1 MTSRDTTAQ
10 LNRTRG
16 ATTLNWIQ
24 VDELRVTLLVMV
36 ALLSWVVLRY
46 TWRNFAL
53 EPSRPRAMGWMIGCL
68 ASVTVTLIANHFI
81 LFWLSWVSISVCL
94 HRLLLFYPERSR
106 AVLATHKRMITARI
120 TEALLA
126 VSFIQLYLWSGDSTL
141 SGALDYFSAT
151 GVVPLGGMITLVIA
165 ALLSCAQMPFHGWL
179 MQVVESPTSVSSL
192 LHAGIVNLGGFLLLS
207 FAPLLTEAEAARW
220 LLGVLSAVSCG
231 LAILIMSTRISI
243 KIRLAWSTC
252 AQMGLMLLE
261 IALGYYSLALL
272 HLVAHSLYK
281 AYAFLSSGTVR
292 PIHNVLVRNSWVTL
306 GWFLV
311 SLVMINLALW
321 FSFGHFKPT
330 AAVLL
335 SLSITL
341 LMSQA
346 HKFSWPKSILLALVW
361 VAIYTALTLSAAQ
374 IMQDGRVHIGL
385 DLAVAAWFIMLV
397 ALYWWLEQ
405 HVAHAVSQRWF
416 IRLNAGL
423 YIDEWFTRLAL
434 WLWPRPEDR
443 HRYDS
448 VDEEKSAS

>member
-1 MTSRDTTAQ
+1 
-10 LNRTRG
+10 
-16 ATTLNWIQ
+16 
-24 VDELRVTLLVMV
+24 MV
-36 ALLSWVVLRY
+36 
-46 TWRNFAL
+46 
-53 EPSRPRAMGWMIGCL
+53 
-68 ASVTVTLIANHFI
+68 
-81 LFWLSWVSISVCL
+81 
-94 HRLLLFYPERSR
+94 
-106 AVLATHKRMITARI
+106 
-120 TEALLA
+120 
-126 VSFIQLYLWSGDSTL
+126 Q
-141 SGALDYFSAT
+141 
-151 GVVPLGGMITLVIA
+151 
-165 ALLSCAQMPFHGWL
+165 
-179 MQVVESPTSVSSL
+179 
-192 LHAGIVNLGGFLLLS
+192 
-207 FAPLLTEAEAARW
+207 
-220 LLGVLSAVSCG
+220 
-231 LAILIMSTRISI
+231 
-243 KIRLAWSTC
+243 
-252 AQMGLMLLE
+252 
-261 IALGYYSLALL
+261 
-272 HLVAHSLYK
+272 
-281 AYAFLSSGTVR
+281 
-292 PIHNVLVRNSWVTL
+292 
-306 GWFLV
+306 
-311 SLVMINLALW
+311 W

>member
-1 MTSRDTTAQ
+1 M
-10 LNRTRG
+10 G

-24 VDELRVTLLVMV
+24 IDELRVTLVVMV

-53 EPSRPRAMGWMIGCL
+53 EPSRPRAMGWMLGCL
-68 ASVTVTLIANHFI
+68 VSVVVTLVANHFI
-81 LFWLSWVSISVCL
+81 LFLLSWISISVCL
-94 HRLLLFYPERSR
+94 HRLLLFYPERAR
-106 AVLATHKRMITARI
+106 AVLATHKRMITARL
-120 TEALLA
+120 TEVLLV
-126 VSFIQLYLWSGDSTL
+126 VSFIQFYLWSGDATITGTLAHYYSTNTVPT
-141 SGALDYFSAT
+141 GAML
-151 GVVPLGGMITLVIA
+151 TLVIA

-207 FAPLLTEAEAARW
+207 FAPLLTEAESARW
-220 LLGVLSAVSCG
+220 LLGILSAVSCG

-292 PIHNVLVRNSWVTL
+292 PIHNVLVRNSWITL
-306 GWFLV
+306 AWFIF
-311 SLVMINLALW
+311 SLVLINLALW
-321 FSFGHFKPT
+321 LSFGHFKPT

-346 HKFSWPKSILLALVW
+346 HKFSWFKSVLIAVVW
-361 VAIYTALTLSAAQ
+361 VAIYTGLTLSAAQ
-374 IMQDGRVHIGL
+374 LMQDGRVHIML
-385 DLAVAAWFIMLV
+385 DLAVAAWFIVLV

-405 HVAHAVSQRWF
+405 HVAHQVSQRWF

-443 HRYDS
+443 HRYES
-448 VDEEKSAS
+448 VQEKESAS

>member
-1 MTSRDTTAQ
+1 M
-10 LNRTRG
+10 G

-24 VDELRVTLLVMV
+24 IDELRVTLLVMV

-53 EPSRPRAMGWMIGCL
+53 EPSRPRAMGWMLGCL
-68 ASVTVTLIANHFI
+68 ASVLVTLIANHFI
-81 LFWLSWVSISVCL
+81 LFLLSWTSISICL
-94 HRLLLFYPERSR
+94 HRLLLFYPERAR
-106 AVLATHKRMITARI
+106 AVLATHKRMITARL
-120 TEALLA
+120 TELLLA
-126 VSFIQLYLWSGDSTL
+126 VSFVQFYLWSGDATITGTL
-141 SGALDYFSAT
+141 AHYAET
-151 GVVPLGGMITLVIA
+151 GTVPMAAMLTLVVA

-306 GWFLV
+306 AWFMF
-311 SLVMINLALW
+311 SLVLINGALW
-321 FSFGHFKPT
+321 LSFGHFKPT

-346 HKFSWPKSILLALVW
+346 HKFSWLKSVLIAIVW
-361 VAIYTALTLSAAQ
+361 VVLYTALTLSAAQ
-374 IMQDGRVHIGL
+374 VMQDGRVHIAL
-385 DLAVAAWFIMLV
+385 DLAVAAWFIVLV

-405 HVAHAVSQRWF
+405 HVAHKVSQRWF

-434 WLWPRPEDR
+434 WLWPRPEER

-448 VDEEKSAS
+448 VQEEESTS